1 MGKQLSFADG
11 LIDDVLIDPARLRQ
25 RVAEVGADVTRDYA
39 AHGVHLIAIL
49 KGSIVVLTDLLRSI
63 AIPTTIDFLA
73 VSSYGPDAGRSGA
86 VRVIKDLEQD
96 LDGRHVLVVEDVIDT
111 GLTLNYILRTLRTR
125 HPASLE
131 VFTLLDKPTHRLIDL
146 GVRYVGFTVPD
157 CFVVGYGLDYQERF
171 RNLPFIATLKPTSF
185 E

>member
-11 LIDDVLIDPARLRQ
+11 LIDEVLIDQSRLLQ
-25 RVAEVGADVTRDYA
+25 RVSAVGSAVNVDYA
-39 AHGVHLIAIL
+39 DHGVHLIAIL

-63 AIPTTIDFLA
+63 KIPATVDFLA
-73 VSSYGPDAGRSGA
+73 VSSYGPDAGPSGA

-96 LDGRHVLVVEDVIDT
+96 IEGRHVLVVEDVIDT

-125 HPASLE
+125 HPASLD

-146 GVRYVGFTVPD
+146 GVRYVGFTIPD
-157 CFVVGYGLDYQERF
+157 CFVVGYGLDYQERY
-171 RNLPFIATLKPTSF
+171 RNLPYVATLKPSAF